1 MIKRYKKLI
10 ESLPLE
16 ACSKDLV
23 SAVIEKSGIREQVY
37 QQARAPS
44 GGKDRWVY
52 RVATLLMLIFLTGTA
67 VFDLNKPE
75 PVDPGLWSVNSI
87 NLVYQLKQ
95 NAELLFD
102 ERCVNK

>member
-10 ESLPLE
+10 EDLPLE

-23 SAVIEKSGIREQVY
+23 STVVEKSGIREQV
-37 QQARAPS
+37 QKQVHAPS
-44 GGKDRWVY
+44 FRKDGWVY

-75 PVDPGLWSVNSI
+75 PVDTSQWSVNSLK
-87 NLVYQLKQ
+87 LVFKLKQ
-95 NAELLFD
+95 NFELLFD
-102 ERCVNK
+102 ERCGEK